1 MAGVNKVIVVG
12 NLGQDPEVRYSQ
24 SGIAICSMSIAVGER
39 VKEGDS
45 WREHTEW
52 VRVVAFGK
60 TAENAS
66 EYLKKGRQVYVE
78 GRLRQSSYKDKE
90 GNEKRKTEVNA
101 DTLVFLGGDRHV
113 DSAGQRMPKHRQAD
127 FGSDGKGSTDDLMD
141 DDLPL

>member
-1 MAGVNKVIVVG
+1 MAGVNTCIFVG

-45 WREHTEW
+45 WKEHTEW

-60 TAENAS
+60 TAENAG

-101 DTLVFLGGDRHV
+101 DTLVFLGGGRD
-113 DSAGQRMPKHRQAD
+113 DGPAPKSKRPAKEKAD
-127 FGSDGKGSTDDLMD
+127 DGFMD